1 MNVLDHKSD
10 KELTQSL
17 IGEIAKAKNEIACAE
32 ADIKKAKKQAKQ
44 QKKAEKKAKKKSKKK
59 AKSAE
64 AAAQ

>member
-32 ADIKKAKKQAKQ
+32 ADIKKAKGRLQFLIVLANELLNRQ
-44 QKKAEKKAKKKSKKK
+44 GD
-59 AKSAE
+59 
-64 AAAQ
+64 